1 MRFEISGNPS
11 TGYKWMLDEDAM
23 NGAFTV
29 TQTFKYDSAPPGY
42 MGVGGKFIFEVKAG
56 SVTGKGN
63 FSISNRREW
72 EAANMAL
79 GAVSIPISVLA

>member
-1 MRFEISGNPS
+1 
-11 TGYKWMLDEDAM
+11 
-23 NGAFTV
+23 
-29 TQTFKYDSAPPGY
+29 
-42 MGVGGKFIFEVKAG
+42 MGVGGKFRFEVKAG